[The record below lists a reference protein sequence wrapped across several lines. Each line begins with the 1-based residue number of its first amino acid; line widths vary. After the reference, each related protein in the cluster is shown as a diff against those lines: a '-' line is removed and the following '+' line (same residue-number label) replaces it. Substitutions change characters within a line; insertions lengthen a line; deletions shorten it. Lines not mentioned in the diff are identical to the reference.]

1 MTLITL
7 RDGSTVNVEI
17 TITAI
22 EVSAEEMDAT
32 RLFLKLAI
40 DRPCKAS
47 SRKPKRI
54 PTKRRSSR
62 PRPRSV

>member
-22 EVSAEEMDAT
+22 EVSAEEMEAT
-32 RLFLKLAI
+32 RLFLKLAS
-40 DRPCKAS
+40 DRPRKAS

-54 PTKRRSSR
+54 PTKRRSFR